1 MFGSWLKNSFKSYR
15 KTDEEHAQETE
26 KNAVEIA
33 SVANYAFSLLTIYQ
47 KRHVY
52 LECITNDFEN
62 NTSTANALLDEL
74 HSQYL
79 TKLNEKG
86 GYT

>member
-1 MFGSWLKNSFKSYR
+1 MHL
-15 KTDEEHAQETE
+15 
-26 KNAVEIA
+26 
-33 SVANYAFSLLTIYQ
+33 AFDDLS